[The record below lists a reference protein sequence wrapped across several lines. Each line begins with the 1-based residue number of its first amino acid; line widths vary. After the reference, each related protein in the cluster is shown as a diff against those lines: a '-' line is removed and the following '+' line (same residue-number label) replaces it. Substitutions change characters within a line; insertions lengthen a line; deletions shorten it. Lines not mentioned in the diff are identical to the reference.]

1 MKPMDVYW
9 HIYSRDQIKLEL
21 RGRLIYLLEI
31 PSAPGSPVMRHV
43 FDPDGREFPANSRQ
57 RVMALLSN
65 LQHGIVFDGVSKH
78 SVYDVL
84 LYDPKIRREDPLFL
98 AYNRGIISN
107 SRTFFLNDPERGLK
121 ALPPATVRLLNG
133 ETAGRE
139 GLSLK
144 I

>member
-9 HIYSRDQIKLEL
+9 HIYSRDQIKPEL

-31 PSAPGSPVMRHV
+31 PATPGSPVMRHV
-43 FDPDGREFPANSRQ
+43 FDPAGREFPANSRQ

-65 LQHGIVFDGVSKH
+65 LRHGIVYDGVSKH

-84 LYDPKIRREDPLFL
+84 LCDPKIRREDPQFY

-107 SRTFFLNDPERGLK
+107 SRTFFLTDPERGLQK
-121 ALPPATVRLLNG
+121 LPQTTARLLRG
-133 ETAGRE
+133 EPVGQD